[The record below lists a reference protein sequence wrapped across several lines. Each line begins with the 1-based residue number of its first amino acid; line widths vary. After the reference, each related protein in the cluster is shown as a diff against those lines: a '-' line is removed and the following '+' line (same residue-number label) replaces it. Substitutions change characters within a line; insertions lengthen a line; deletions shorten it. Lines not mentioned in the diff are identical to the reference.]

1 MSNIDKQA
9 LLVSKAKVSVF
20 TMGYISQFEAS
31 EIDSDDIDLRFEV
44 DGVET
49 GTTVSIV
56 DECGHAAQIITALL
70 DELEHYKSRE
80 ERVTKLVMDNS
91 TSWDALY
98 KKLEAAEKRTAE
110 LERAN
115 AAQDDHINQ
124 QQDRIDVLEKRNA
137 ELGKYAGEM
146 ERYCIAYMEWS
157 NKTDWVQGDKRFDV
171 VHPLGKH
178 RADILGE
185 YIKHLER
192 EKDAIEAVALALRD
206 DMRDVR
212 EKLEDAE
219 RRIAETDQLNAE
231 LTARIEPMDRRI
243 AELERSETQ
252 LINERDSAE
261 SALNDAYKAVMGQAP
276 EWSNWLNFEN
286 AIDEIELACELW
298 RNQTD
303 DVIQFR
309 QRIQEL
315 EAKLETAD
323 RLQDGAFRDGL
334 KAGFSYGQT
343 DDQSGFTQCMSAYST
358 TPASL
363 LPDGLIRAVHFYEQV
378 KRENPPVETGA
389 WKDAIDW
396 VLKEAR
402 LAASTLES
410 SREHEVISQQ
420 EKA

>member
-9 LLVSKAKVSVF
+9 LRERYSPKPVPECHICGKEMTIQRMSASRITYGCTGATYDDKGCHYADGRSIADDHYEQSRVTVVDVSDPDV
-20 TMGYISQFEAS
+20 
-31 EIDSDDIDLRFEV
+31 L
-44 DGVET
+44 
-49 GTTVSIV
+49 
-56 DECGHAAQIITALL
+56 ALL

-80 ERVTKLVMDNS
+80 ERVTKLVLDNS

-98 KKLEAAEKRTAE
+98 KKLEAAEKR
-110 LERAN
+110 
-115 AAQDDHINQ
+115 I
-124 QQDRIDVLEKRNA
+124 
-137 ELGKYAGEM
+137 
-146 ERYCIAYMEWS
+146 
-157 NKTDWVQGDKRFDV
+157 
-171 VHPLGKH
+171 
-178 RADILGE
+178 
-185 YIKHLER
+185 
-192 EKDAIEAVALALRD
+192 
-206 DMRDVR
+206 
-212 EKLEDAE
+212 
-219 RRIAETDQLNAE
+219 AE
-231 LTARIEPMDRRI
+231 LTDQKATWVTWAENASGMVDMLRLRI

-261 SALNDAYKAVMGQAP
+261 FALNDAYKAVMGQAP
-276 EWSNWLNFEN
+276 EWSNWFSFEN
-286 AIDEIELACELW
+286 AIDEIELVCELW

-343 DDQSGFTQCMSAYST
+343 DDQSGFTQCMSAYNT
-358 TPASL
+358 MPASL

-378 KRENPPVETGA
+378 KHENPPVETGA

-396 VLKEAR
+396 VLKEAC